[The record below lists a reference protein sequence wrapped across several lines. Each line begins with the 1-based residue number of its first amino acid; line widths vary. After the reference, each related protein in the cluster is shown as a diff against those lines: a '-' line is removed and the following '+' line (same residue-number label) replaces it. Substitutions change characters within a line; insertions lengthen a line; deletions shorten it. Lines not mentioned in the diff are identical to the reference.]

1 MNFPKN
7 RGQST
12 GSTGY
17 AQPKILPPS
26 SASATCSLRRPT
38 HNPTNPL
45 HINHNYPISQ
55 DTTGALLLA
64 RSRLQAREF
73 QVQFK
78 EREIEKTYLALV
90 QAGKDAFPKA
100 SGTLRSV
107 LVYDLD
113 GRFDRV
119 VPVKA
124 DVDKGKDTGRRGGVG
139 DVRIVG
145 KTVEAVTHWKLL
157 GSSVRPLPSMPA
169 RELGLC

>member
-1 MNFPKN
+1 MKQRFELPEEPWPVHRLDRVRKF
-7 RGQST
+7 SLLP
-12 GSTGY
+12 
-17 AQPKILPPS
+17 AQVHMWLPP
-26 SASATCSLRRPT
+26 T
-38 HNPTNPL
+38 NNFTNPL
-45 HINHNYPISQ
+45 HINYNYPISQ

-124 DVDKGKDTGRRGGVG
+124 DADKGKDTSRSGGVG

-169 RELGLC
+169 GEFGLR